1 MSFRI
6 LRKRRLV
13 SLGANFTCL
22 CADIKDNCDFTTC
35 DLILNMVSG
44 KRIADFGYRTFT
56 ASMMLLSV
64 YGGYMCVMR
73 GYRFVQKQKQL
84 KLAAENQEELL
95 NE

>member
-1 MSFRI
+1 
-6 LRKRRLV
+6 
-13 SLGANFTCL
+13 
-22 CADIKDNCDFTTC
+22 
-35 DLILNMVSG
+35 MVSG

-73 GYRFVQKQKQL
+73 GYRFAQKQKQL

>member
-1 MSFRI
+1 MTNE
-6 LRKRRLV
+6 KR
-13 SLGANFTCL
+13 
-22 CADIKDNCDFTTC
+22 
-35 DLILNMVSG
+35 ILNMVSG